1 VISEKFI
8 DRDKDFLS
16 GGGKLGELIARFDWS
31 RTPMGPIAEW
41 SASVR
46 TTVALILR
54 SPVPIV
60 TLWGEAGT
68 MIYND
73 AYSVFAGRR
82 HPQLLGSEVRKGWPE
97 VADFNDHVMKSVFG
111 ARGTLSFKDQELT
124 LYRTGLPEQVF
135 MDLDYSPVIG
145 EDGVPIGVIAI
156 VVETSER
163 HWAQRRSEAIG
174 HFSEQM
180 QKLDEPAEIA
190 YAASELIGK
199 TLDVSRVGYGTID
212 PHYLT
217 FDVSRDWAAPGI
229 SHLTGLIEFEVYF
242 EILAELRKGEPVA
255 VADAARDPRTKD
267 IVPVLEAARA
277 IAFINVPV
285 MEDGEV
291 VALLFVNNATPRY
304 WTSEEVRFVADV
316 ANRARTAVER
326 RRAEAELRENEARLR
341 FLDSL
346 NRETARSLDADEVMA
361 ITTRMTGEHLAVS
374 ICAYAD
380 MEPDEDHFTIRGDW
394 SAPGSPSIVGYYS
407 LADFGELAVKNLH
420 AGEPLVINDNLKEIA
435 PDEAA
440 TFQAIGIGSTI
451 CMPLVKAGRLTALMA
466 VHHKG
471 PHYWTDVE
479 LATIRE
485 VVERSWAHIERVRAE
500 AEMAEGEQRFR
511 EMLESEIEERT
522 AALEQSEAQLS
533 LLVQGVTDY
542 AIYMLDTEG
551 NVSSWNA
558 GAQRIKGYEP
568 NEVIGTHFSRFYTPE
583 DLAAGEP
590 ARALEV
596 ALAEGRFERE
606 GWRVRKD
613 GTRFW
618 AHVILDPLRSP
629 EGQHLGFA
637 KITRDIT
644 ERREAQLALEHAR
657 DQLQQSQKMEAIGNL
672 TGGIAHDFN
681 NLLMAVLGSLELL
694 RKRLP
699 PDPALLR
706 LLDNAVQGANRGA
719 SLTRRMLAFA
729 RRQELRSERIDAAS
743 LVGGMTELL
752 QRALG
757 PMVAVD
763 TRFPEKISPIEGDA
777 NQLESALLNLAVN
790 ARDAM
795 HGEGSITI
803 SGREQVL
810 PAETDNLRAGRYVI
824 LAVADTGEGMDEAT
838 LKRATEPFFTTKG
851 VGKGTGLGLSMVLG
865 LAEQLGGTLKLISAP
880 GKGTTAEIW
889 LPASGGEVEAVPVPT
904 RIEASVTP
912 SPRRRLKVLAVDDDA
927 LVLMN
932 TSAML
937 AEMGHE
943 VTEAYSG
950 REALKAMEANGY
962 DLVITDHAMPQMTGA
977 QLSAAIRARWP
988 EIPIILATGYAELPP
1003 DADPGLPRIGKPF
1016 SEADLARVVDTA
1028 TRDRVAAV

>member
-1 VISEKFI
+1 M
-8 DRDKDFLS
+8 DDGTDFLL
-16 GGGKLGELIARFDWS
+16 GGEMARHIAAYDWAETPLGPMSDWPS
-31 RTPMGPIAEW
+31 
-41 SASVR
+41 SVR

-54 SPVPIV
+54 SPVPML
-60 TLWGEAGT
+60 TLWGEAGI

-73 AYSVFAGRR
+73 AYSVVAGQR

-97 VADFNDHVMKSVFG
+97 VTEFNDRVMQVVFG
-111 ARGTLSFKDQELT
+111 AGGALSFEDQEMILD
-124 LYRTGLPEQVF
+124 RSGHPEQVF
-135 MDLDYSPVIG
+135 MDLDYSPVVG
-145 EDGVPIGVIAI
+145 EDGVPVGVIAI
-156 VVETSER
+156 IVETTER
-163 HWAQRRSEAIG
+163 HWAQRRAEAIARL
-174 HFSEQM
+174 SERIQE
-180 QKLDEPAEIA
+180 LDDPADVA
-190 YAASELIGK
+190 YAAAEMIG
-199 TLDVSRVGYGTID
+199 TSLNVSRVGYGSID
-212 PHYLT
+212 RSYLT
-217 FDVSRDWAAPGI
+217 FDVSRDWAAPGVP
-229 SHLTGLIEFEVYF
+229 HLTGLIEFEHYF
-242 EILAELRKGEPVA
+242 EVLAELRKGEPVA
-255 VADAARDPRTKD
+255 VADAARDPRTAD
-267 IVPVLEAARA
+267 IAPVLDAARA
-277 IAFINVPV
+277 VAFINVPV
-285 MEDGEV
+285 MEGGEV
-291 VALLFVNNATPRY
+291 VALLFVNNATPRN
-304 WTSEEVRFVADV
+304 WSDGEIRFVEDV

-326 RRAEAELRENEARLR
+326 RRAEAELRQNEARLR
-341 FLDSL
+341 FLDAL
-346 NRETARSLDADEVMA
+346 NRETARSLDADQVMA
-361 ITTRMTGEHLAVS
+361 TTTRMTGEHLGVS

-380 MEPDEDHFTIRGDW
+380 VAPDGDHFTIRGDW
-394 SAPGSPSIVGYYS
+394 TAPGSRSIVGHYR
-407 LADFGELAVKNLH
+407 LTDFGEPGAEKVR
-420 AGEPLVINDNLKEIA
+420 AGQPLVINDNLKDLPPE
-435 PDEAA
+435 PAA
-440 TFQAIGIGSTI
+440 MFQSMGIGSTVR
-451 CMPLVKAGRLTALMA
+451 MPLVKQGRLSVMMA

-471 PHYWTDVE
+471 PHEWTEVE
-479 LATIRE
+479 LATLSE

-511 EMLESEIEERT
+511 EMLESEIEERSL
-522 AALEQSEAQLS
+522 ALEQSEAQFR

-542 AIYMLDTEG
+542 AIYMLDTSG

-558 GAQRIKGYEP
+558 GAQRIKGYAPE
-568 NEVIGTHFSRFYTPE
+568 EVIGTHFSRFYTPE
-583 DLAAGEP
+583 DLETGLP
-590 ARALEV
+590 ARALAT
-596 ALAEGRFERE
+596 ALAEGRFEKE

-618 AHVILDPLRSP
+618 AHVIIDALRAP
-629 EGQHLGFA
+629 DGRHLGFA

-644 ERREAQLALEHAR
+644 ERREAQIALEHAR

-699 PDPALLR
+699 ADPALLR

-729 RRQELRSERIDAAS
+729 RRQELRSERVDAAS

-757 PMVAVD
+757 PMVAVE
-763 TRFPEKISPIEGDA
+763 TRFPNRLAPIEADA

-803 SGREQVL
+803 SGREQIL
-810 PAETDNLRAGRYVI
+810 AEEDDNLLAGRYVV
-824 LAVADTGEGMDEAT
+824 LAVTDTGEGMDEAT
-838 LKRATEPFFTTKG
+838 LQRATEPFFTTKG

-889 LPASGGEVEAVPVPT
+889 LPAATGAVEAASAPA
-904 RIEASVTP
+904 RIEPEMSP
-912 SPRRRLKVLAVDDDA
+912 SARRRLKVLAVDDDA

-937 AEMGHE
+937 ADMGHD

-977 QLSAAIRARWP
+977 QLSAAIRERWP
-988 EIPIILATGYAELPP
+988 SIPIILATGYAELPS

-1016 SEADLARVVDTA
+1016 SEADLARIVEAA
-1028 TRDRVAAV
+1028 TRDRAPVD